1 MLSRGL
7 AGVRG
12 GTLIVNLPGSPKSI
26 EQIGG
31 ELEEPLRHALALIA
45 GERDGHGTHAGAP
58 AAAGPGTP

>member
-12 GTLIVNLPGSPKSI
+12 GTLIVNLPGSPASI

-31 ELEEPLRHALALIA
+31 ALLDPLRHALDLLGGA
-45 GERDGHGTHAGAP
+45 GGGHAP
-58 AAAGPGTP
+58 RASPDA